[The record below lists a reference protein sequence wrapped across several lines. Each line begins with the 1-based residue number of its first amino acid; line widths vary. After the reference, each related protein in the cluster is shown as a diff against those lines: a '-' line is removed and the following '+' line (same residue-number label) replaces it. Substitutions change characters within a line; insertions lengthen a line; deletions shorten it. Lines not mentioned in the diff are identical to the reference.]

1 MDPEIPE
8 LGPGPEP
15 VNSAVRGADYTVF
28 IEKEQAGAA
37 VRSFRLLPPY
47 SIGIYS
53 TARKFPPYS
62 RVRVWAGPTKKG
74 ISANVLFP
82 MQKIQAGC
90 IIGKNSGYTK
100 IRRKIRQQKIPKTD
114 SRFLHIELLS
124 REAWTSKDTKFFTP
138 STPPCVPFGT
148 RRFQQLTCTD

>member
-15 VNSAVRGADYTVF
+15 ADPAVRGADHAVF

-47 SIGIYS
+47 SVGIYS
-53 TARKFPPYS
+53 IAGKFPPYS
-62 RVRVWAGPTKKG
+62 RGRVWAEPTKKG

-82 MQKIQAGC
+82 MQKIHSGC
-90 IIGKNSGYTK
+90 INKRILVIVKSEGRFDSRKFLKPTTNFYISNSYPGKHGL
-100 IRRKIRQQKIPKTD
+100 PKTQN
-114 SRFLHIELLS
+114 FLH
-124 REAWTSKDTKFFTP
+124 P
-138 STPPCVPFGT
+138 SAESQICGAKP
-148 RRFQQLTCTD
+148 